1 MIKVDDVVYA
11 MFRAPD
17 LDRMENFLVDFGL
30 MRAHRTESHLY
41 MRTCGRD
48 QYAHI
53 TELGDPGSTP
63 AASIPFG
70 CYLPVLTRFRRRC
83 RMGPSPLQ
91 FSNPTLLIKS

>member
-41 MRTCGRD
+41 MRACGRD

-53 TELGDPGSTP
+53 TELGDPAFVGMGFRAKSEKDLFTLANKAECSSVAQLDRP
-63 AASIPFG
+63 VLLKSIPP
-70 CYLPVLTRFRRRC
+70 C
-83 RMGPSPLQ
+83 
-91 FSNPTLLIKS
+91 

>member
-53 TELGDPGSTP
+53 TELGEPAFVGMGFRAKSITP
-63 AASIPFG
+63 KLYFLNFG
-70 CYLPVLTRFRRRC
+70 
-83 RMGPSPLQ
+83 
-91 FSNPTLLIKS
+91 